1 MSGTTSSM
9 STPITGSTAGLL
21 DADWTVTPDER
32 AYLRDL
38 AGRMAEYAALPV
50 MAERRRQ
57 WFDLN
62 DGKANVRPPFILEA
76 SNFMFE
82 LLPDRR
88 YRCQSAAARV
98 IEKELI
104 RYTRPHEVWQD
115 DRVVPGV
122 LDFSWFLDIDEF
134 GPDVRVSLEK
144 ALDVEGNEV
153 GYGFHHPITDLEKDL
168 PRLRPAAVTLHRERS
183 LAWRAFVEEVLGD
196 IVPVRLVVVW
206 NDFNTLTQR
215 LVHLMGMEAFFI
227 ACYEQPDAVHA
238 VMAYLRDNAL
248 SIMRQ
253 EDALGILGLNNDHQ
267 EVWWSGHNYTHLLP
281 RPGFDPGHV
290 TWAHR
295 WQATNLQEATGMRPS
310 MASEFLYP
318 YVREIAKPVGL
329 LYYGCCE
336 AVHQSWDDIR
346 TLPNLRKVSISQ
358 WTNEDVMGEALR
370 GHDIVYSRKPN
381 PNFLSVDETL
391 DGEAWAAHIRRTL
404 EATRGCSVEFLVRD
418 VYTLHHNHDNA
429 RRAASIARE
438 VIDRHWRA

>member
-1 MSGTTSSM
+1 MPGTTTSM
-9 STPITGSTAGLL
+9 STPIAGSTAGL
-21 DADWTVTPDER
+21 AGIGWTMTPEER

-38 AGRMAEYAALPV
+38 ARRQAGYAALPV
-50 MAERRRQ
+50 MAERRQQ

-62 DGKANVRPPFILEA
+62 DGRENVRPPFILEA

-82 LLPDRR
+82 LLPERR
-88 YRCQSAAARV
+88 YRCQSPAAQA
-98 IEKELI
+98 IEKELV
-104 RYTRPHEVWQD
+104 RYTLPHETWQD

-134 GPDVRVSLEK
+134 GPEVRVSLEK
-144 ALDVEGNEV
+144 ALDAEGNEV
-153 GYGFHHPITDLEKDL
+153 GYGFHHPVADLERDM
-168 PRLRPAAVTLHRERS
+168 PRFQPARVTLDRERS
-183 LAWRAFVEEVLGD
+183 LAWKSFVEEAVGD
-196 IVPVRLVVVW
+196 ILPVRLVVVW
-206 NDFNTLTQR
+206 NDFNTLAQR

-248 SIMRQ
+248 SIMAQ
-253 EDALGILGLNNDHQ
+253 EDELGILGLNNDHQ

-281 RPGFDPGHV
+281 KPGFDPQHV

-318 YVREIAKPVGL
+318 YVREIARPVGL

-346 TLPNLRKVSISQ
+346 ALPNLRKVSISQ
-358 WTNEDVMGEALR
+358 WTDEAVMGEALR
-370 GHDIVYSRKPN
+370 GTGIVYSRKPN

-391 DGEAWAAHIRRTL
+391 DGDAWADHIRKTL
-404 EATRGCSVEFLVRD
+404 EATRGCSVELLVRD
-418 VYTLHHNHDNA
+418 VYTLHHNPDNA

-438 VIDRHWRA
+438 VIDRHWQG